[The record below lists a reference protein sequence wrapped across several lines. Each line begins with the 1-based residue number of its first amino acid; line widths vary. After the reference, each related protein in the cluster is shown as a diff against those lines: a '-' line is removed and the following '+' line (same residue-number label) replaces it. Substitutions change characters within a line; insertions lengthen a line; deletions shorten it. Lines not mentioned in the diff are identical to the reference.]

1 MSYAPAADSVLQ
13 ILLLLARQ
21 ATPVPAGLISAT
33 LGLPRSTTYR
43 LLGVLVEQGLAVYL
57 PEERRYGVGVV
68 AYEIGSAYQRQ
79 VPLRRVAQPILSR
92 LVLQTRENAHLAVL
106 HGQDVYYVIEERAP
120 RRSPLVSDVGVRL
133 PATVTASGLAIL
145 AGLSNKQVRAVF
157 PHPRDL
163 VQRDGHGPGTLTEL
177 RRMLVDVRRH
187 GYSYEEGLVTPD
199 VSSVGVAV
207 RDHTGYPVA
216 AIAITYQTARISAG
230 QRRRLAAAA
239 TRAAETLADRLTH

>member
-21 ATPVPAGLISAT
+21 ATPVPAGLISAA

-79 VPLRRVAQPILSR
+79 VRCAGSPSR
-92 LVLQTRENAHLAVL
+92 LEPARYADPGKCASRGAARAGRVLRDRGAGATPLTTGLRC
-106 HGQDVYYVIEERAP
+106 
-120 RRSPLVSDVGVRL
+120 RRPAARHRDRL
-133 PATVTASGLAIL
+133 RLAIL

-163 VQRDGHGPGTLTEL
+163 VQRDGMG
-177 RRMLVDVRRH
+177 
-187 GYSYEEGLVTPD
+187 
-199 VSSVGVAV
+199 
-207 RDHTGYPVA
+207 
-216 AIAITYQTARISAG
+216 QAR
-230 QRRRLAAAA
+230 
-239 TRAAETLADRLTH
+239 